1 MLKDRWF
8 IVGLLI
14 IVLSAGSAFAIG
26 LAIRRKTDGGAAVSH
41 PPESPGRPAPR
52 TTPPPPVVPPSPA
65 LSPGPRSPT
74 RVAETPSREDG
85 DLSSAAAWRLLNAG
99 RLRPAQEEFLQL
111 RLISPT
117 HGDAMRGLV
126 IVRRRLAGDDPVV
139 LRRQA
144 AAYQQAIARR
154 VETEE
159 HFTAEA
165 MAVLA
170 QANLIA
176 AEEIEAERARAQPTR
191 ASATSGPAPQ
201 VQSTPSP
208 RAQTTPA
215 LSPRVQTTPVPSPRA
230 QTSPSP
236 GPTRPRTEPP
246 VAQPVP
252 TPPQTP
258 PRPGTPAPQ
267 ATAVEPPVDLNEPF
281 LVVRIGPVSDAGRV
295 SEIVGELTLS
305 GYSAGVS
312 RRDEPVSFQVVS
324 ETLVR
329 EVAERRAQVLTG
341 YGFRSRLIPVA
352 GGLALLEFGV
362 FQSAEPAE
370 ALASRIRSRGYFAG
384 VVREG
389 GTGFLITAGPYRQT
403 VANSIVRL
411 IRNRFGAGLLVSVSA
426 AP

>member
-26 LAIRRKTDGGAAVSH
+26 LAVRRKTDGGAAVSH
-41 PPESPGRPAPR
+41 PPERPARPALR
-52 TTPPPPVVPPSPA
+52 TTPPPAVVLPSPA
-65 LSPGPRSPT
+65 LSPGPRST
-74 RVAETPSREDG
+74 RVAETPPREDG

-99 RLRPAQEEFLQL
+99 RLRQAQEEFLQL

-176 AEEIEAERARAQPTR
+176 AEEIEAERARTQPTR
-191 ASATSGPAPQ
+191 VGATSGPSPR

-208 RAQTTPA
+208 RAQATPA
-215 LSPRVQTTPVPSPRA
+215 PSPRVQTTPVPSPRA

-236 GPTRPRTEPP
+236 PP

-267 ATAVEPPVDLNEPF
+267 ATAVEPPVDVNEPF
-281 LVVRIGPVSDAGRV
+281 LVVRIGPISDAGRV
-295 SEIVGELTLS
+295 SEIMGELTLS

-329 EVAERRAQVLTG
+329 EVAERRAQVLAG

-352 GGLALLEFGV
+352 GGLALLEFGA

-370 ALASRIRSRGYFAG
+370 ALASRIRSRGYYAS

-403 VANSIVRL
+403 VANNIVRL